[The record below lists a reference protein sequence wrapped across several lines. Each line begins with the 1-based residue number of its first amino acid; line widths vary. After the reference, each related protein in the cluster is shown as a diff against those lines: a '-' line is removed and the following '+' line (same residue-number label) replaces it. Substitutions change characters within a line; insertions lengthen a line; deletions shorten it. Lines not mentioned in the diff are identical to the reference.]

1 MVSDNNLYVEVKMK
15 VVLISCVAKKRN
27 CVSLAKDLYVSPLF
41 KGAYR
46 YAQKLDADIIYILSA
61 KYGLLNCNDF
71 VQPYNE
77 TLNTKPLKEVQQWA
91 KEVYCQLCKVADPKT
106 DEFVF
111 LAGERYRKYLL
122 PLLKNVSVP
131 LQGMGIG
138 KQLAFYKE
146 NA

>member
-1 MVSDNNLYVEVKMK
+1 MVSNNNLYVEVKMK

>member
-46 YAQKLDADIIYILSA
+46 YAQKLDADIIHILSA

>member
-1 MVSDNNLYVEVKMK
+1 M
-15 VVLISCVAKKRN
+15 
-27 CVSLAKDLYVSPLF
+27 
-41 KGAYR
+41 
-46 YAQKLDADIIYILSA
+46 
-61 KYGLLNCNDF
+61 
-71 VQPYNE
+71 
-77 TLNTKPLKEVQQWA
+77 
-91 KEVYCQLCKVADPKT
+91 CKVADPKT

>member
-1 MVSDNNLYVEVKMK
+1 MVSNNNLYVKVKMK

-27 CVSLAKDLYVSPLF
+27 CASLAKDLYVSPLF

-71 VQPYNE
+71 VQPYNK

>member
-27 CVSLAKDLYVSPLF
+27 CASLAKDLYVSPLF

-46 YAQKLDADIIYILSA
+46 YAQKLDADILYILSA